1 MIAAPFWDLSFPAS
15 LKEYIEQINV
25 LGVTFGYT
33 PEGEPYGLCRAGKLY
48 YVTTAGGP
56 IYSAEYG
63 YGYIKAQCEIFYGI
77 HDTQLISAEG
87 LDLIGADPEAI
98 LSETMEQIHI

>member
-1 MIAAPFWDLSFPAS
+1 MKHSMAVWAD
-15 LKEYIEQINV
+15 
-25 LGVTFGYT
+25 
-33 PEGEPYGLCRAGKLY
+33 RD
-48 YVTTAGGP
+48 
-56 IYSAEYG
+56 
-63 YGYIKAQCEIFYGI
+63 EIFYGI